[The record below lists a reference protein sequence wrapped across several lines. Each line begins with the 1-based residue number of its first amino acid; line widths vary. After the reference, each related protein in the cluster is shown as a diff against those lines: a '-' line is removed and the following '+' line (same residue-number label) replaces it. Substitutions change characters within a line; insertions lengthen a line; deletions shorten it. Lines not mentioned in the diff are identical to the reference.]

1 MENKEIK
8 QLTLNEKIITIRVD
22 LQSSG
27 IKKTGKNKYAG
38 FDYFEL
44 SDFLPTLNEL
54 MLKYN
59 INDNFTITGDEMTG
73 YLATLT
79 LISGEEKQEYSMPFK
94 IFETPINT
102 KYDEKTDEYKTVKSM
117 QDIQYLGALN
127 TYYNKYLYLNAFGI
141 TDGEVIDSMNNDELD
156 AKTEKK
162 AKKSYKATEAQLK
175 ILRPIYTGANLTKLL
190 TANKISKLEDLPI
203 GKASELI
210 KALNDKKTKEEKE
223 IEAVATTEMGVPM
236 GA

>member
-1 MENKEIK
+1 MENKDIK
-8 QLTLNEKIITIRVD
+8 QLTLNEKIIAIRVD
-22 LQSSG
+22 LQNSG

-44 SDFLPTLNEL
+44 ADFLPTLNEL
-54 MLKYN
+54 MLKYGV
-59 INDNFTITGDEMTG
+59 NDNFTITGDEITG
-73 YLATLT
+73 YLATLI
-79 LISGEEKQEYSMPFK
+79 LISREEKQEYSMPFK
-94 IFETPINT
+94 IFDTPINT
-102 KYDEKTDEYKTVKSM
+102 KYDDKTDEYRQVKSM

-127 TYYNKYLYLNAFGI
+127 TYYKRYLYLNAFGI

-162 AKKSYKATEAQLK
+162 AKKSYKATEAQLNV
-175 ILRPIYTGANLTKLL
+175 LRPIYTGNNLAKLL
-190 TANKISKLEDLPI
+190 AANKISKLEDLPI

-223 IEAVATTEMGVPM
+223 VEAVATTEMGVPM